1 MRRYIATLFRTF
13 AAALILGVTAL
24 SFPACDDKPIE
35 VITTDYGY
43 ALTVDDVK
51 LGQTGEL
58 LIRITSGGT
67 REETVT
73 INYKIDDDLSL
84 RLLVNGQTLTPG
96 SAVQFDLTNQIRL
109 TLPELPAGRHVLH
122 LILTNK
128 YEKSVSRDIAF
139 NVIKDKVKATR
150 VEAPSR
156 VRMVKGSSLDTT
168 VTISPADA
176 DILEMTA
183 LTSNPDVVKAS
194 VLGDGAA
201 KTLRL
206 EAGDA
211 AGEARVDLRH
221 EDFTGAAATVAVEVF
236 EYVISGLRDLTLTVG
251 GSETLR
257 LAVTP
262 SADISLSA
270 SNGNVSVFPEG
281 NNTWTITGVR
291 AGSTVLTAS
300 AAGATATCA
309 VTVRKAEE
317 TIAITPMGATIA
329 SGSQKTFTVSSSS
342 DWAAEL
348 SSDEAAIVERTATTV
363 TVRND
368 NRAFTDS
375 RVTLTVVNT
384 ADADKRA
391 VADIRLEKRAETIS
405 LIETSSEAG
414 RAVYEVA
421 GDFDGWKIQ
430 SSPAGLKAQAAGTA
444 VILTNE
450 TYKTIRGRLV
460 VRTTAQGVDA
470 VAEVSVPGLDVSL
483 SKVTLA
489 PTSFSVEVGSDFAFS
504 ATGTYSDGSTKEL
517 TQSADWTCS
526 SNLQMTAPG
535 RFSAVREGDAWVR
548 AAIDGKEGRVSGYV
562 EPVPVVLSGLE
573 IDPASFNA
581 YVDETKVFTAT
592 ASYSDGSVKDVT
604 SSAAWTASG
613 PASASGKGSYK
624 MTGTGD
630 VVVTVSF
637 TEGGKTLSAR
647 SRGSVTIPSGVVS
660 RVEISPASASAKVG
674 ETLAFTGTVYYTD
687 GQQDSKGTFTVT
699 PAGVLSGSA
708 GNYTAQA
715 AGTATV
721 TFSAGGKTASAR
733 ATVLPADVTVQSVS
747 LSAQTLSVQTGAT
760 GELTA
765 SAQMSDGSLQ
775 DVTRSASWTS
785 SNPSV
790 ATVSAGTVR
799 GTSAGTAT
807 ITATYGGRTS
817 GACSVRVE
825 DEVKVTAV
833 ALSPASL
840 SFTVGDSPK
849 SLKASA
855 VYNNGKNEDVTY
867 TGTWASSNTAVATVS
882 ASGLVTAKA
891 AGSAEISCTYKGV
904 RGTAPVTVSAVAVTP
919 VSLTLN
925 TMSLEIFT
933 GDNASLKAMV
943 GFSDGSTNDYSA
955 SCTWTSSNSNV
966 VAVDRGNVRGLA
978 AGTATVTATYSQGGK
993 TVTATCR
1000 IAVTDRPATLES
1012 LSISPSSW
1020 TMAAATEASLLD
1032 FSVRAQF
1039 SDGSSRDVTS
1049 QVVWSIPS
1057 GTYYAEVVG
1066 TTLRAKAKTSSVI
1079 VQAAYTYSGVTKT
1092 ATFTLKITEEVKPK
1106 ALSVN
1111 PKDISLITG
1120 KTWSPRDGGAS
1131 LAVTYTDGTT
1141 KTISSYDQEWS
1152 SVSWSVKNTSI
1163 AYFNGQTL
1171 MTQKAGSTQIV
1182 ASYGGLTAEIAL
1194 TVTDAVTLSHITVAP
1209 ASLTLKVGESGNLA
1223 VTAYLTDNSSHTATS
1238 CQWSSSNQG
1247 VASVS
1252 GGNVTARGAGS
1263 ATITASYTYTNEG
1276 KSVTKTADVSVTVLV
1291 PVSRVRINGGESS
1304 LTMMNATTADVSV
1317 IVEPDNAANKNVSW
1331 SVYDGTGYVS
1341 VKPKGTKGE
1350 SSWGATIT
1358 ANKVSGGAN
1367 VVVRAVSEDNANAY
1381 ADFKISIVQPVTAI
1395 DLYPAETE
1403 VYYEDVKDKV
1413 LHLSS
1418 SDGSYS
1424 YRGYGSNVQSLPVDI
1439 QVKPVNAYDK
1449 TVLWSSSNTAVAVVN
1464 EETGGITVRGVGVT
1478 DITVKSKVSPKVSSS
1493 FKLIVKNKVYR
1504 FTVDPASLEWTDWS
1518 LYGSGNAK
1526 TIRLQSME
1534 GVTSV
1539 KVSLEGDSGSFFL
1552 GSAELNAV
1560 GQTVNIYPQSRNESP
1575 SDRKATVVFQGYD
1588 GNTMV
1593 QSAVAR
1599 VAVLHRG
1606 KEEPYPAAVS
1616 LSLKG
1621 GASASMY
1628 TGDTRVLA
1636 DMFDVE
1642 VKSQHNEVLDGYTLS
1657 WNVTGSALSVVGNA
1671 TLKANGS
1678 GSGDVSVTAQKN
1690 GRSATSKAITVTVS
1704 DHAVQGITL
1713 DKTAVNFEHVGDET
1727 TLTASFGGTQP
1738 TNTKVN
1744 WTIISGS
1751 GSVSL
1756 NASGLSAT
1764 VKALQPGDA
1773 VIRVTADA
1781 DAGKYAECSIHVQQP
1796 VTEIIL
1802 VEENGKSVALEST
1815 GFSLTAKISPK
1826 DADVDSD
1833 NQGLKWSIVKGDR
1846 GVSFARET
1854 DVRTEGNYKVHTAY
1868 FDCSK
1873 VGESR
1878 IRVSVANNPDLY
1890 KECDVDVYSENDQRT
1905 YFTMYGNTT
1914 NPGTLPISLKVGEE
1928 IKLNGVYSICHYL
1941 GSITGHKGYQPI
1953 DWFNDFDLNYDS
1965 SVVEF
1970 SIKTGNNSGVYLV
1983 GKSIGFTNIT
1993 AKRKNKSWGTCNAL
2007 AVTVIDKDPEK
2018 VASSVAIYSNNLSN
2032 ASELE
2037 MLVGTKET
2045 VSAAVFDQN
2054 GEVIP
2059 DAEVSWY
2066 CSNTDV
2072 VGFSNM
2078 VVSALKEGEA
2088 TLTAT
2093 SGSAS
2098 KTITIKVVDRPSSI
2112 AVMPANRT
2120 IRVDSNESIELTA
2133 TGTYANGQI
2142 KNITSKCTWTV
2153 SKNGLGSGTVSPTG
2167 NVIYASDYTRGTTL
2181 TVTATLGGVS
2191 GKTIV
2196 YIK

>member
-251 GSETLR
+251 GSETLS

-470 VAEVSVPGLDVSL
+470 VAEVSVPGLDVSI

-489 PTSFSVEVGSDFAFS
+489 PTSFTVEVGSDLAFS

-604 SSAAWTASG
+604 YSASWTASG

-925 TMSLEIFT
+925 TTSLEIFT

-978 AGTATVTATYSQGGK
+978 AGNATVTATYSQGGK

-1066 TTLRAKAKTSSVI
+1066 TTLKAKSKTSSVT

-1131 LAVTYTDGTT
+1131 LAVTYTDWTT
-1141 KTISSYDQEWS
+1141 KTISSYDQEWNS
-1152 SVSWSVKNTSI
+1152 ISWSVKNTSI

-1223 VTAYLTDNSSHTATS
+1223 VTAHLTDNSSHTATS
-1238 CQWSSSNQG
+1238 CQWTSSNQS
-1247 VASVS
+1247 VAYVS

-1276 KSVTKTADVSVTVLV
+1276 KSVTKTADVPVTVLV
-1291 PVSRVRINGGESS
+1291 PVSNISIDQGSSITIEVGETMTLNTTVTPSNAADKS
-1304 LTMMNATTADVSV
+1304 LKWEFTSGKSFVDIAKTATDGSWVQITGKGVGSARLTATSVSTPSVSTSVSITVKEKSVPVSYILFNPSEKDIYLEDYAGKQTSISTFTDWQVQPTNAT
-1317 IVEPDNAANKNVSW
+1317 
-1331 SVYDGTGYVS
+1331 
-1341 VKPKGTKGE
+1341 
-1350 SSWGATIT
+1350 
-1358 ANKVSGGAN
+1358 
-1367 VVVRAVSEDNANAY
+1367 
-1381 ADFKISIVQPVTAI
+1381 
-1395 DLYPAETE
+1395 
-1403 VYYEDVKDKV
+1403 
-1413 LHLSS
+1413 
-1418 SDGSYS
+1418 
-1424 YRGYGSNVQSLPVDI
+1424 
-1439 QVKPVNAYDK
+1439 DK
-1449 TVLWSSSNTAVAVVN
+1449 TVTWKSSNESVAFVNGSTGQVAVYKTGTTRITATSVFTPSVSATFTLNVKEKPHTITVTDPVSGKLEWATYDQTSAKTVSVSLENVSSVNAQSNNGWFKVQVSGSYITVTPQGRNETTSSQTGTLTISDRDGKAKSVTVSLEHKGQEVARPDKVEVSPSSVSLNTGDSKAVSSLFSVTVKDQYDRTMTDQTVRWSVGNASPSGCVSLSGNTLSANKAGSATLVASCGSASVNVSVTVSDIAVTSVTLSPTSLSMLPGNSETLTATVLPTNATDMAVTWSSSNPSVARVDNGNVTAVA
-1464 EETGGITVRGVGVT
+1464 
-1478 DITVKSKVSPKVSSS
+1478 
-1493 FKLIVKNKVYR
+1493 
-1504 FTVDPASLEWTDWS
+1504 
-1518 LYGSGNAK
+1518 
-1526 TIRLQSME
+1526 
-1534 GVTSV
+1534 
-1539 KVSLEGDSGSFFL
+1539 
-1552 GSAELNAV
+1552 
-1560 GQTVNIYPQSRNESP
+1560 
-1575 SDRKATVVFQGYD
+1575 
-1588 GNTMV
+1588 
-1593 QSAVAR
+1593 
-1599 VAVLHRG
+1599 
-1606 KEEPYPAAVS
+1606 
-1616 LSLKG
+1616 
-1621 GASASMY
+1621 
-1628 TGDTRVLA
+1628 
-1636 DMFDVE
+1636 
-1642 VKSQHNEVLDGYTLS
+1642 
-1657 WNVTGSALSVVGNA
+1657 
-1671 TLKANGS
+1671 
-1678 GSGDVSVTAQKN
+1678 
-1690 GRSATSKAITVTVS
+1690 
-1704 DHAVQGITL
+1704 
-1713 DKTAVNFEHVGDET
+1713 
-1727 TLTASFGGTQP
+1727 
-1738 TNTKVN
+1738 
-1744 WTIISGS
+1744 
-1751 GSVSL
+1751 
-1756 NASGLSAT
+1756 
-1764 VKALQPGDA
+1764 PGDA
-1773 VIRVTADA
+1773 VITAS
-1781 DAGKYAECSIHVQQP
+1781 AGGKSATCSIHVQQP

-1833 NQGLKWSIVKGDR
+1833 NQGLKWSIVKGDG
-1846 GVSFARET
+1846 GVSFVRET

-1868 FDCSK
+1868 FACSG

-1878 IRVSVANNPDLY
+1878 IRVSVADNPDLY
-1890 KECDVDVYSENDQRT
+1890 KECDVEIYSENDQRT
-1905 YFTMYGNTT
+1905 YFTINGNTT
-1914 NPGTLPISLKVGEE
+1914 NPGTIPISLKIGEE
-1928 IKLNGVYSICHYL
+1928 VKLNGVYSICHYL

-1970 SIKTGNNSGVYLV
+1970 SIRTGNNSGVYLV

-1993 AKRKNKSWGTCNAL
+1993 AKRKNKTWGTCNAL

-2032 ASELE
+2032 TSELE
-2037 MLVGTKET
+2037 MLVGQKESIS
-2045 VSAAVFDQN
+2045 VAVFDQN
-2054 GEVIP
+2054 NEVIP